1 MLHDKARLLVTNS
14 VGFLNQVDKIVVLKD
29 GRIMEQG
36 TYKELLVK
44 GGEFTDYLLQHVQKN
59 VSRKGSVFGDSES
72 ELEELKAELETALGR
87 KASLDRMRGSGT
99 KRGLGRQVS
108 EAGSHRSSLKG
119 STITGKPPSGRGG
132 GRGGNRGGRGGRG
145 GGGGGIG
152 GGGGGRSTGEG
163 EGLMVKE
170 KVETTEVK
178 WSIYLYYAK
187 AVGVLTTSL
196 IFAFALLTQV
206 LQVSTNFWLAEWS
219 DDPDSAV
226 PAVRDRYL
234 GVYGALGAAS
244 AVMVVC
250 SSLVTA
256 LGGLNA
262 SSKLHNNMLANVLR
276 APMAFF
282 DTNPKG
288 RIVNRFAKDVDYVD
302 RQIPMT
308 FGALIRLSFQVLGTV
323 FVICFNSPIFI
334 AVIIPLSFAYVF
346 LQRVYVKSSRQLRRL
361 ESTSRSPI
369 YSHFSE
375 TLSGVST
382 IRAYRLE
389 NRFVK
394 EHEFRRD
401 NNQVCYFFNINTQR
415 WLSIRLEML
424 GNIIVLFAAL
434 FAVLGRGSMDPGLVG
449 LTLTYASQVT
459 MTFNFLIS
467 QTSQIENIMVSV
479 ERIYEYQDQL
489 DQEAPFLLPGQDPDQ
504 SWPKYGQVTFE
515 KYETRYRAGLDL
527 VLKGIDC
534 QIQSGEKVGIVGR
547 TGAGKSSLTQALFR
561 IIEATGGSITIDGI
575 NIAHMGLGFL
585 RSRLTI
591 IPQDPVLFSGNLRFN
606 LDPFDQHNDR
616 ELWKAL
622 ENAHLNSFVSSLPL
636 GLQHDITEGG
646 GNLSVGQKQ
655 LVCLARALLRNS
667 KILILDEATAAID
680 LETDDLIQR
689 TIRTEFSECTVITI
703 AHRLNTILDYN
714 RVIVLSLG
722 EIVEFDTPDD
732 LLQNEK
738 SVFYGM
744 AKDAGLVNKR

>member
-1 MLHDKARLLVTNS
+1 
-14 VGFLNQVDKIVVLKD
+14 
-29 GRIMEQG
+29 
-36 TYKELLVK
+36 
-44 GGEFTDYLLQHVQKN
+44 
-59 VSRKGSVFGDSES
+59 
-72 ELEELKAELETALGR
+72 
-87 KASLDRMRGSGT
+87 
-99 KRGLGRQVS
+99 
-108 EAGSHRSSLKG
+108 
-119 STITGKPPSGRGG
+119 
-132 GRGGNRGGRGGRG
+132 
-145 GGGGGIG
+145 
-152 GGGGGRSTGEG
+152 
-163 EGLMVKE
+163 
-170 KVETTEVK
+170 
-178 WSIYLYYAK
+178 
-187 AVGVLTTSL
+187 
-196 IFAFALLTQV
+196 
-206 LQVSTNFWLAEWS
+206 
-219 DDPDSAV
+219 
-226 PAVRDRYL
+226 
-234 GVYGALGAAS
+234 
-244 AVMVVC
+244 
-250 SSLVTA
+250 
-256 LGGLNA
+256 
-262 SSKLHNNMLANVLR
+262 
-276 APMAFF
+276 
-282 DTNPKG
+282 
-288 RIVNRFAKDVDYVD
+288 
-302 RQIPMT
+302 MT
-308 FGALIRLSFQVLGTV
+308 FGALIRLSFQVLGTI

-334 AVIIPLSFAYVF
+334 VVIIPLSFAYVF

-361 ESTSRSPI
+361 ESASRSPI

-382 IRAYRLE
+382 IRAYGLE
-389 NRFVK
+389 KRFVK

-401 NNQVCYFFNINTQR
+401 SNQICYFFNISTQR

-424 GNIIVLFAAL
+424 GNIILLFAAL

-467 QTSQIENIMVSV
+467 QTSQIENMMVSV

-504 SWPKYGQVTFE
+504 SWPQYGEVTFE
-515 KYETRYRAGLDL
+515 KYETRYRPGLDL

-534 QIQSGEKVGIVGR
+534 RVKSGEKVGIVGR

-561 IIEATGGSITIDGI
+561 IIEAAGGSITIDGI

-714 RVIVLSLG
+714 RVMVLSQG
-722 EIVEFDTPDD
+722 EIVEFDTPEN

-744 AKDAGLVNKR
+744 AKDAGLVNKH

>member
-145 GGGGGIG
+145 GGGGGI
-152 GGGGGRSTGEG
+152 GGGGRSTGEG

-515 KYETRYRAGLDL
+515 KYETRYRPGLDL

-732 LLQNEK
+732 LLQNEE